1 MLVHLWQVQRW
12 VLEDSWRGSRA
23 SPTECCTG
31 QHTASKRSVG
41 PCSMPQIL
49 AHVLLKTAVRKLHT
63 YKERCFLYPCIPIFL
78 YAVLL
83 LVCLLFYFNPVIV
96 LPIILFNSYIPR
108 HRRYASSFKHFPTW
122 LPVSGCSKQC
132 LLKDLC
138 VDTIIIQQRISGKT
152 IVFNEGIWG
161 SNEILK
167 NFVDDYTS
175 YRRSN
180 ILYSHQCTFFSN
192 SCQIISNILL
202 VCKVMLVY

>member
-1 MLVHLWQVQRW
+1 MGAWRQLAWLQSEPDWMLYW
-12 VLEDSWRGSRA
+12 
-23 SPTECCTG
+23 
-31 QHTASKRSVG
+31 TAHGIK
-41 PCSMPQIL
+41 
-49 AHVLLKTAVRKLHT
+49 AVRGPLVSASDSCSCASEDGSQETAHIQGKV
-63 YKERCFLYPCIPIFL
+63 FSVSL
-78 YAVLL
+78 YAALL

-96 LPIILFNSYIPR
+96 LPIIFLFNSYIPR

-202 VCKVMLVY
+202 VCKVMPVY

>member
-1 MLVHLWQVQRW
+1 MGAWRQLAWLQSKPDWMLYWTAHGIKAVRGPL
-12 VLEDSWRGSRA
+12 LSASDSCSCASEDG
-23 SPTECCTG
+23 T
-31 QHTASKRSVG
+31 
-41 PCSMPQIL
+41 L
-49 AHVLLKTAVRKLHT
+49 RKLHT
-63 YKERCFLYPCIPIFL
+63 YKERCFLYPCILIFL

-96 LPIILFNSYIPR
+96 LPIILFNSYTPR
-108 HRRYASSFKHFPTW
+108 HRRYTSSFKHFPTW

-138 VDTIIIQQRISGKT
+138 VNTIIIQQWISGKT

-180 ILYSHQCTFFSN
+180 ILYSHQCTFFLTHVKLFP
-192 SCQIISNILL
+192 IF
-202 VCKVMLVY
+202 Y

>member
-31 QHTASKRSVG
+31 QHMASKWSMG
-41 PCSMPQIL
+41 PCSVPQIL
-49 AHVLLKTAVRKLHT
+49 AHVLLKTAHSGNCTHTRKGVFCIPVFWSFCMLCCYWYVYFSIST
-63 YKERCFLYPCIPIFL
+63 SWSCFLSFFL
-78 YAVLL
+78 
-83 LVCLLFYFNPVIV
+83 FIG
-96 LPIILFNSYIPR
+96 YIPC
-108 HRRYASSFKHFPTW
+108 HRRYTSSFKHFPTW

-138 VDTIIIQQRISGKT
+138 VNTIIIQQWISGKT

-175 YRRSN
+175 YQRSN
-180 ILYSHQCTFFSN
+180 ILYSHQCTFF
-192 SCQIISNILL
+192 
-202 VCKVMLVY
+202 